1 MGGMLL
7 FKKMDTGTQM
17 PIIGIPANS
26 RRIGALDFQLVGEKY
41 ITGVLDGTGGFP
53 VVIPSLADRISA
65 QDIIARVDGVLLTGS
80 HSNVDPRHYG
90 GAASEEGT
98 LHDPKRDAMTL
109 PLIRVLVD
117 AGVPILGICRG
128 LQEMNVAYGGT
139 LHQKVHEV
147 EGHHDHREPDDAPE
161 EVQYGPSHEVQ
172 FTPGG
177 RLAELSGASS
187 ARVNSLHWQ
196 GVDRL
201 GEGLVVEAL
210 AADGL
215 VEAFRVADAPAFALA
230 VQWHPEW
237 RAAHNPISMALFKA
251 FGDACRERAN
261 KRRCV

>member
-1 MGGMLL
+1 MLL
-7 FKKMDTGTQM
+7 FKKMDTNAHM
-17 PIIGIPANS
+17 PVIGIPADS

-41 ITGVLDGTGGFP
+41 ITAVLDGAGGYP
-53 VVIPSLADRISA
+53 MLIPSLADRLSF
-65 QDIIARVDGVLLTGS
+65 DNIIDRVDGVLLTGNQ
-80 HSNVDPRHYG
+80 SNVEPRHYG
-90 GAASEEGT
+90 GGDSEEGT

-109 PLIRVLVD
+109 PLIRVLVE
-117 AGVPILGICRG
+117 AGVPVFGICRG
-128 LQEMNVAYGGT
+128 FQEMNVAYGGT

-161 EVQYGPSHEVQ
+161 EVQYGPSHDVR
-172 FTPGG
+172 FTPDGL
-177 RLAELSGASS
+177 LAALSGADR

-201 GEGLVVEAL
+201 GEGLVVEAR

-215 VEAFRVADAPAFALA
+215 IEAFRVADAPAFALA

-237 RAAHNPISMALFKA
+237 QVTNNPLSMALFKT